1 MWLQQ
6 VNPVHNL
13 VLATIIAVS
22 PILLLAGLLL
32 SRKVAGYIACII
44 TLCYALLIAI
54 VVYGMPAKLAGLSGL
69 YGILCGLMP
78 IGWIV
83 LAAVF
88 LYNISVASGSFTV
101 IRESIEHIT
110 VDRRIQALLIAFCFG
125 AFLEGSAGF
134 GAPVAI
140 TAGMLIGL
148 GFMPIYAASICLLA
162 NTAPV
167 AFGGIGIAVVTAGQ
181 LTNLDPDTL
190 SRMIGHQLPF
200 IALIIP
206 LWLVIIIAGWRGAKA
221 IWPAITVCG
230 VAYALTMF
238 LSASYL
244 GPALPDILSA
254 IVTLICLIVL
264 LRFWQPKEVWRF
276 PHERDTEIAQSKTTY
291 SRSEIVRA
299 WMPFLILIV
308 FVINWAFSGTQALL
322 GRYTV
327 KIPFGALHEA
337 IVANGHT
344 ITVNYTFAWLAA
356 AGTGIALAAILS
368 AILMRMP
375 VKMILHVAWQTLVE
389 LKRPLMTIAAIVGFA
404 YVANFSGITATISLA
419 LASTGHFFPLVSPLL
434 GWIGVFI
441 TGSDTSSNALFGGVQ
456 YNTATSLGINPV
468 LTVGSN
474 SSGGVAAKM
483 ISPQSIAV
491 AAAATGLVNQEGRLF
506 RRVVPHSIAIVSII
520 CLIAYV
526 QAYYLPWMIPPAA
539 PFTTPGHAVFNVAD
553 FVIISVSV
561 IAIAVLAV
569 IARRAPAANRPAHLD
584 QIV

>member
-32 SRKVAGYIACII
+32 SRKVAGYVACII

-54 VVYGMPAKLAGLSGL
+54 FVYGMPAKLAGLSGL
-69 YGILCGLMP
+69 YGMLCGLMP

-88 LYNISVASGSFTV
+88 LYNISVATGSFAV
-101 IRESIEHIT
+101 IRKSIEHIT

-148 GFMPIYAASICLLA
+148 GFTPIYAASICLLA

-181 LTNLDPDTL
+181 LTNLSPDIL

-206 LWLVIIIAGWRGAKA
+206 LWLVIIIAGWKGAKA
-221 IWPAITVCG
+221 IWPAIVTCG
-230 VAYALTMF
+230 VAYATTMF

-254 IVTLICLIVL
+254 IVSLIALIVL

-276 PHERDTEIAQSKTTY
+276 PNERHNKTNESKVSY
-291 SRSEIVRA
+291 SRSQIIRA
-299 WMPFLILIV
+299 WTPFLVLIV
-308 FVINWAFSGTQALL
+308 FVINWAFSGTQSLL
-322 GRYTV
+322 GRLTL
-327 KIPFGALHEA
+327 KIPFGALNEG
-337 IVANGHT
+337 ISANGH
-344 ITVNYTFAWLAA
+344 IISVNYSFAWMAA

-368 AILMRMP
+368 AILMQMP
-375 VKMILHVAWQTLVE
+375 FRQIMTVARQTLVE
-389 LKRPLMTIAAIVGFA
+389 LKRPLITIAAIVGFA

-456 YNTATSLGINPV
+456 YNTATSLGISPV
-468 LTVGSN
+468 LTVASN

-491 AAAATGLVNQEGRLF
+491 AAAATKLVNQEGKLF
-506 RRVVPHSIAIVSII
+506 RRVVPHSIAIVAII

-539 PFTTPGHAVFNVAD
+539 PFTVPTHAVFNTAD
-553 FVIISVSV
+553 FVVVGLSIV
-561 IAIAVLAV
+561 AIAVLAV
-569 IARRAPAANRPAHLD
+569 IARRTRPASLNTSA
-584 QIV
+584 

>member
-32 SRKVAGYIACII
+32 SRKVAGYVACII
-44 TLCYALLIAI
+44 TLCYALLLAI
-54 VVYGMPAKLAGLSGL
+54 FVYGMPAKLAGLSGL
-69 YGILCGLMP
+69 YGMLCGLMP

-88 LYNISVASGSFTV
+88 LYNISVASGSFAV
-101 IRESIEHIT
+101 IRKSIEHIT

-148 GFMPIYAASICLLA
+148 GFTPIYAASICLLA

-181 LTNLDPDTL
+181 LTNLSPDVL

-206 LWLVIIIAGWRGAKA
+206 LWLVIIIAGWKGAKA
-221 IWPAITVCG
+221 IWPAIVTCG
-230 VAYALTMF
+230 VAYASTMF

-254 IVTLICLIVL
+254 IVSLIALIVL

-276 PHERDTEIAQSKTTY
+276 PNERHIGTSESKVTY
-291 SRSEIVRA
+291 TRSQIIRA
-299 WMPFLILIV
+299 WTPFLVLIV
-308 FVINWAFSGTQALL
+308 FVINWAFSGTQSLL
-322 GRYTV
+322 GKLTL
-327 KIPFGALHEA
+327 KIPFGALNEG
-337 IVANGHT
+337 ISANGH
-344 ITVNYTFAWLAA
+344 IISVNYSFAWMAA

-368 AILMRMP
+368 AILMQMP
-375 VKMILHVAWQTLVE
+375 FRQIMTVAWQTLVE
-389 LKRPLMTIAAIVGFA
+389 LKRPLITIAAIVGFA

-456 YNTATSLGINPV
+456 YNTATSLGISPV
-468 LTVGSN
+468 LTVASN

-491 AAAATGLVNQEGRLF
+491 AAAATKLVNQEGKLF
-506 RRVVPHSIAIVSII
+506 RRVVPHSIAIVAII

-526 QAYYLPWMIPPAA
+526 QAYYLPWMIPPAS
-539 PFTTPGHAVFNVAD
+539 PFTTLSHAVFNAAD
-553 FVIISVSV
+553 FVVVGLSIV
-561 IAIAVLAV
+561 AIVVLAV
-569 IARRAPAANRPAHLD
+569 IARRTRPASLNTSA
-584 QIV
+584 

>member
-32 SRKVAGYIACII
+32 SRKVAGYVACII
-44 TLCYALLIAI
+44 TLCYALLLAI
-54 VVYGMPAKLAGLSGL
+54 FVYGMPAKLAGLSGL
-69 YGILCGLMP
+69 YGMLCGLMP

-88 LYNISVASGSFTV
+88 LYNISVASGSFAV
-101 IRESIEHIT
+101 IRKSIEHIT

-148 GFMPIYAASICLLA
+148 GFTPIYAASICLLA

-181 LTNLDPDTL
+181 LTNLSPDVL

-206 LWLVIIIAGWRGAKA
+206 LWLVIIIAGWKGAKA
-221 IWPAITVCG
+221 IWPAIVTCG
-230 VAYALTMF
+230 VAYASTMF

-254 IVTLICLIVL
+254 IVSLIALIVL

-276 PHERDTEIAQSKTTY
+276 PNERHIGTSESKVTY
-291 SRSEIVRA
+291 TRSQIIRA
-299 WMPFLILIV
+299 WTPFLVLIV
-308 FVINWAFSGTQALL
+308 FVINWAFSGTQSLL
-322 GRYTV
+322 GKLTL
-327 KIPFGALHEA
+327 KIPFGALNEG
-337 IVANGHT
+337 ISANGH
-344 ITVNYTFAWLAA
+344 IISVNYSFAWMAA

-368 AILMRMP
+368 AILMQMP
-375 VKMILHVAWQTLVE
+375 FRQIMTVAWQTLVE
-389 LKRPLMTIAAIVGFA
+389 LKRPLITIAAIVGFA

-456 YNTATSLGINPV
+456 YNTATSLGISPV
-468 LTVGSN
+468 LTVASN

-491 AAAATGLVNQEGRLF
+491 AAAATKLVNQEGKLF
-506 RRVVPHSIAIVSII
+506 RRVVPHSIAIVAII
-520 CLIAYV
+520 CGIAYV
-526 QAYYLPWMIPPAA
+526 QAYYLPWMIPPAS
-539 PFTTPGHAVFNVAD
+539 PFTTLSHAVFNAAD
-553 FVIISVSV
+553 FVVVGLSIV
-561 IAIAVLAV
+561 AIVVLAV
-569 IARRAPAANRPAHLD
+569 IARRTRPASLNTSA
-584 QIV
+584 